1 MPDYLSVVG
10 EIELIARAGL
20 FTIQCSPRSS
30 LWRGSCIF
38 CCIRF
43 DGVRRDCRLFIPF
56 VELHGSKDLFPADFD
71 TSFQKRT
78 QSFEN
83 VNYCSRVLYHRSHLR
98 HHLRDCTSTKLQL
111 NIIAITITVVVVSTH
126 QIHRGH

>member
-38 CCIRF
+38 CWYVVLNHS
-43 DGVRRDCRLFIPF
+43 GRLM
-56 VELHGSKDLFPADFD
+56 VTNNDKHS
-71 TSFQKRT
+71 
-78 QSFEN
+78 
-83 VNYCSRVLYHRSHLR
+83 V
-98 HHLRDCTSTKLQL
+98 
-111 NIIAITITVVVVSTH
+111 
-126 QIHRGH
+126 